1 MAPAEL
7 GMIHN
12 QISPFLQHAGL
23 LEIIEILI
31 SIVVYQL
38 VVGKVYDHHHLHMQQ
53 LLMHML
59 ILLIY

>member
-38 VVGKVYDHHHLHMQQ
+38 VVGKV
-53 LLMHML
+53 
-59 ILLIY
+59 